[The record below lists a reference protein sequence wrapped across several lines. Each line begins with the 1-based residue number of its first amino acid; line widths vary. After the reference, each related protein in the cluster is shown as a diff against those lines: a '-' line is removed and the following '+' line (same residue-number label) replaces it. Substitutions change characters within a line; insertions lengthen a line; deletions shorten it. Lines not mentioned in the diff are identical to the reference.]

1 MKLSVNLPDH
11 DVAFLDEH
19 ADKHGLRSRSA
30 VVHLAVR
37 RLRASELGSAYES
50 AWREWQ
56 TCDDAALWDNTVGD
70 GLSTL

>member
-19 ADKHGLRSRSA
+19 RLRSRSA